1 MDDVA
6 LDYVESFVGF
16 VSDCPAA
23 LQYDVLEIDV
33 KFSTLQE
40 FQEDCRDNIAITDR
54 NLRTLL
60 HYACTS
66 ATDRSSKIKY
76 LLDNSQELVHACD
89 NHCATP
95 LFYAVLYEHIDTIA
109 RLINAGSKA
118 ELSVNAKARNDVTP
132 LHLAACSG
140 NVETIKLLLNN
151 GANINITDDD
161 GNTALHLAAKRG
173 RANAISVLLESGS
186 DVNKAGRRGNTALH
200 MAIQQ
205 GHTPCVQELLK
216 HRRVNAMQRNREQN
230 TPLQVCA
237 YMNRQEC
244 LRVLL
249 MYREVS
255 EDMNAVDRYGNT
267 ALHYAAN
274 GRRGIVN
281 LLLSQ
286 TNCDVTI
293 RNVDNQTAADIAHAQ
308 RL

>member
-1 MDDVA
+1 MDNLHTTVDHVTQFVA
-6 LDYVESFVGF
+6 FVR
-16 VSDCPAA
+16 DCPAV
-23 LQYDVLEIDV
+23 LQHDALEIAV
-33 KFSTLQE
+33 KFSTSHDFRQ
-40 FQEDCRDNIAITDR
+40 QCQDNVTITDSQQ
-54 NLRTLL
+54 RTLL

-66 ATDRSSKIKY
+66 ATDRSGKTKF
-76 LLDNSQELVHACD
+76 LLDTHPDLVNARDKHG
-89 NHCATP
+89 ATS
-95 LFYAVLYEHIDTIA
+95 LFYAVEYEHMDSIA
-109 RLINAGSKA
+109 RLVRADS
-118 ELSVNAKARNDVTP
+118 SVNARAQNDVTP

-216 HRRVNAMQRNREQN
+216 HRRVNAMQRNRQQN

-308 RL
+308 GL